1 MTNKTLRH
9 RYKILSE
16 LGKGG
21 FGTTYLA
28 TDLDLPNHSQCVV
41 KQLAPSDPRPQVFQI
56 AKTLFK
62 KEAITLQRLGENSQ
76 IPRLFAYFE
85 EGGQFYLV
93 QEFIQG
99 NDLTK
104 EIFPGEKISE
114 EQAIQ
119 LLTEIL
125 EVLKY
130 VHQQNVIHR
139 DLKPQN
145 IMRRKS
151 DGKIVLIDFGA
162 VKEIKGLTVTTG
174 GHTTHTIAVGT
185 PGYMP
190 SEQAAGQ
197 PRFCSDIYAVGMM
210 TIEALTGTPASRLP
224 KDESTGELIW
234 KNQVNVSQK
243 LGIVLDKMVADY
255 WRHRYQNID
264 EIMVELN
271 DDNYVNSQS
280 QLETVLIHKNQVNNQ
295 QPTIP
300 PSASPSF
307 TPQPSAIPPR
317 SWVKIGLGIAG
328 SAILAGI
335 IIIPNILRQ
344 KETSSPSP
352 PPTLNDQEQEK
363 LLPPPLP
370 PLPPL
375 PPTPNNPKIKIRE
388 KLLSKGEKFSPSPTR
403 NSISYA
409 KNISEINTLTGH
421 NDWVRSVAISLDG
434 QTIVSGSYDKTIKV
448 WDLATGS
455 LKRTIS
461 SNSDQVLSVAINPN
475 KKTIVSGSADGT
487 IQVWDLATGTLK
499 STITAHSNAVYS
511 VAVNPENQNII
522 SGSADGTIK
531 VWDLATG
538 TLKSTITAHSNAVYS
553 VAISSGGDTVV
564 SGSADGTIKVWDLT
578 RGDLKA
584 TLTDHNDQVYSVAIS
599 SDGGTVVS
607 GSADGT
613 IKVWD
618 LASGNLKQTLTGH
631 SNEVWSVAISSDNKT
646 IVSGSEDKTIKIWDL
661 ATGNLKD
668 TLTGHQWVV
677 TSIAIST
684 DGQNIISGSDDK
696 TIKVWTGLNA
706 DYSKLEKLLAEG
718 KWKEADMETENIM
731 LQVANR
737 KSEAWLDNVSI
748 SKFPCSDLKKIDQ
761 VWVEKSNGSF
771 GFSVQKPIYLETG
784 NKPRNFQ
791 EEAYKLFGKT
801 VGWYQNENW
810 LKYDQLAFDFP
821 ENSPKGHLPAPH
833 RQRTSAALAPY
844 HYLMDQLIKCNL

>member
-1 MTNKTLRH
+1 MTSKTLRH

-28 TDLDLPNHSQCVV
+28 TDLDLPNHPKCVV

-62 KEAITLQRLGENSQ
+62 KEAITLQRLGEHSQ

-104 EIFPGEKISE
+104 EIYLGQKISE
-114 EQAIQ
+114 EQAIK

-243 LGIVLDKMVADY
+243 LGRVLDKMFADY
-255 WRHRYQNID
+255 WRHRYQTID

-280 QLETVLIHKNQVNNQ
+280 QLETVLIHKNQVNNE

-300 PSASPSF
+300 PSGSPSF
-307 TPQPSAIPPR
+307 IPQPSLTLPR

-328 SAILAGI
+328 GAILASI

-352 PPTLNDQEQEK
+352 TLNDQDQEK
-363 LLPPPLP
+363 LLPPPIP
-370 PLPPL
+370 PIPPR
-375 PPTPNNPKIKIRE
+375 PNDPKIKIRE
-388 KLLSKGEKFSPSPTR
+388 KLLSKGEKFLPSPNR

-409 KNISEINTLTGH
+409 TNISEINTLTGH

-455 LKRTIS
+455 LKGTIS
-461 SNSDQVLSVAINPN
+461 DNSDRVFSVAINPN
-475 KKTIVSGSADGT
+475 EKTIISGSADGT
-487 IQVWDLATGTLK
+487 IKIWDLVTGTLK
-499 STITAHSNAVYS
+499 TTLNGHSNSVYS
-511 VAVNPENQNII
+511 VAFNPENQNII
-522 SGSADGTIK
+522 SGSADGTIR

-538 TLKSTITAHSNAVYS
+538 TSKITITAHSNVVYS
-553 VAISSGGDTVV
+553 VAISPDAKTIV
-564 SGSADGTIKVWDLT
+564 SGSGDGTIKVWDLT
-578 RGDLKA
+578 TGDLKA
-584 TLTDHNDQVYSVAIS
+584 TLTDHNDQVFSVAIS
-599 SDGGTVVS
+599 SDGETIVS

-618 LASGNLKQTLTGH
+618 LASGSLKQTLTGH
-631 SNEVWSVAISSDNKT
+631 SKEVWSVAISSDSKT

-661 ATGNLKD
+661 ATGNLKA

-677 TSIAIST
+677 TSIAISA
-684 DGQNIISGSDDK
+684 DRQHIISSSDDK
-696 TIKVWTGLNA
+696 TIKVWSASNA

-737 KSEAWLDNVSI
+737 KSEAWLNPVSI

-761 VWVEKSNGSF
+761 LWVKNSNGYF
-771 GFSVQKPIYLETG
+771 GFTVQKPIYLETG
-784 NKPRNFQ
+784 NKPINFQ

-801 VGWYQNENW
+801 VGWYQKDKW

-844 HYLMDQLIKCNL
+844 HYLMDKLIKCNI